1 MPYLY
6 SHIVVHLI
14 LCDRDRFGFLMV
26 KSNGL
31 VKLRTFVMFQIGPLC
46 FSFRHFEVS
55 FTQCIGVHLF
65 SPISLLIVN
74 LCKMTEDIFKQLKL
88 LKRHRTLLSG

>member
-14 LCDRDRFGFLMV
+14 LRDRDRFGFLMV

-31 VKLRTFVMFQIGPLC
+31 VKLWSFIMFQIWSSLFQFQTLRGVNHKSP
-46 FSFRHFEVS
+46 SFF
-55 FTQCIGVHLF
+55 
-65 SPISLLIVN
+65 
-74 LCKMTEDIFKQLKL
+74 
-88 LKRHRTLLSG
+88 

>member
-6 SHIVVHLI
+6 SHIVVNLI
-14 LCDRDRFGFLMV
+14 LRDRDRFGFLMV

-46 FSFRHFEVS
+46 FCFRHLEVS
-55 FTQCIGVHLF
+55 FTRCIGVHPF
-65 SPISLLIVN
+65 SPSL
-74 LCKMTEDIFKQLKL
+74 F
-88 LKRHRTLLSG
+88 